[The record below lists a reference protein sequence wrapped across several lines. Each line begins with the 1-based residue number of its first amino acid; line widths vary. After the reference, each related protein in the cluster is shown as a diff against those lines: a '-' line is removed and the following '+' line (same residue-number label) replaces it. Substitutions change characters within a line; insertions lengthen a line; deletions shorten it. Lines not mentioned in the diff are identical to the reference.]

1 MIRKEKKQDAEQIS
15 VLLQRAF
22 QTEPHSNQKEHE
34 LVEKLRVTD
43 AYIDDLALVYVEQD
57 KIIGFIMYTECFIGD
72 FPVLALGPLAVL
84 PEKQGQGIDTQLM
97 EASIERAKW
106 SGFAAVVVL
115 GHADY
120 YARFGF
126 ERADQYGIQAPFDV
140 PLENYRVLPLYKG
153 ALTDISG
160 VLTCAQP
167 FYEE

>member
-1 MIRKEKKQDAEQIS
+1 MIRKEKKQDTEQIR
-15 VLLQRAF
+15 VLLQQAF

-34 LVEKLRVTD
+34 LVGKLRLTD
-43 AYIDDLALVYVEQD
+43 AYIEDLALVYVEQD
-57 KIIGFIMYTECFIGD
+57 QVVGFITYTECFIGD
-72 FPVLALGPLAVL
+72 FPILALGPIAVL
-84 PEKQGQGIDTQLM
+84 PEKQGQGIGTQLM
-97 EASIERAKW
+97 EASLERAKW

-126 ERADQYGIQAPFDV
+126 ERANLYGIQAPFDV

-153 ALTDISG
+153 ALTDVSG
-160 VLTCAQP
+160 VVTYAQP

>member
-1 MIRKEKKQDAEQIS
+1 MIRKEKKDAEQIS
-15 VLLQRAF
+15 GLLQRAF
-22 QTEPHSNQKEHE
+22 QTDPHSNQKEHE

-72 FPVLALGPLAVL
+72 FLVLALGPLAVL
-84 PEKQGQGIDTQLM
+84 PEKQGQGIGTQLM

-160 VLTCAQP
+160 VVTYAQP